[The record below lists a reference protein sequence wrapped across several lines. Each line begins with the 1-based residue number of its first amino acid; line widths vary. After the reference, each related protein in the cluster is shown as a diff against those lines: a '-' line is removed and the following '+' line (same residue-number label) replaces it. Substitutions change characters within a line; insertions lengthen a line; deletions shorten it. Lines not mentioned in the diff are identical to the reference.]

1 MKWGVLMQFIYFTKT
16 LKELTTSA
24 LVEFCKETGVDG
36 LDLAVRP
43 GYPIE
48 PNNVLLELPK
58 FAATMK
64 QNKLDISLVSAP
76 TSLID
81 AESKDAKN
89 LFEACALAG
98 VPMIKIGYFPYKG
111 NFSDD
116 LKSARKKLEGFSK
129 LAQATKVKA
138 VYHTHSGANI
148 GNNAVS
154 LKELLT
160 DFDPHHV
167 GAFVD
172 TGHLAVNGGP
182 IKMELEIL
190 RPWLSIIAIK
200 DILWEKSNAD
210 WAFKVVPAGSGIVRW
225 NDASK
230 GVKDA
235 KFQGTIVLHGEY
247 EASSIPNRKELAKKE
262 LAFLK
267 KQFA

>member
-1 MKWGVLMQFIYFTKT
+1 MQYIYFTKT
-16 LKELTTSA
+16 LKDLAPSA

-48 PNNVLLELPK
+48 PANVLLELPK
-58 FAATMK
+58 FAAIMK
-64 QNKLDISLVSAP
+64 QNKLDIPLVSAP
-76 TSLID
+76 TSLVD
-81 AESKDAKN
+81 AESKEAKS

-98 VPMIKIGYFPYKG
+98 VPMIKIGYFTYKG

-116 LKSARKKLEGFSK
+116 LQAARKKLQGFAK
-129 LAQATKVKA
+129 LAQQTKVKV

-167 GAFVD
+167 GAFAD

-200 DILWEKSNAD
+200 DILWEQAKGD
-210 WAFKVVPAGSGIVRW
+210 WAFKVMPAGSGIVRW
-225 NDASK
+225 NDVSK
-230 GVKDA
+230 GIKDA

-247 EASSIPNRKELAKKE
+247 EAASLPNRKDLAKKE

-267 KQFA
+267 KQFE

>member
-1 MKWGVLMQFIYFTKT
+1 MQYIYFTKT
-16 LKELTTSA
+16 LKDLAPSA

-48 PNNVLLELPK
+48 PANVLLELPK
-58 FAATMK
+58 FAAIMK
-64 QNKLDISLVSAP
+64 QNKLDIPLVSAP
-76 TSLID
+76 TSLVD
-81 AESKDAKN
+81 ADSKEAKS

-98 VPMIKIGYFPYKG
+98 VPMIKIGYFTYKG

-116 LKSARKKLEGFSK
+116 LQTARKKLQGFSK
-129 LAQATKVKA
+129 LAQQTKVKA
-138 VYHTHSGANI
+138 VYHTHSGTTI

-167 GAFVD
+167 GAFAD

-200 DILWEKSNAD
+200 DILWEQAKGD
-210 WAFKVVPAGSGIVRW
+210 WAFKVIPAGSGIVRW
-225 NDASK
+225 NDVSK
-230 GVKDA
+230 GIKDA

-247 EASSIPNRKELAKKE
+247 EAASLPNRKDLAKKE

-267 KQFA
+267 NQFA

>member
-1 MKWGVLMQFIYFTKT
+1 MQYIYFTKT
-16 LKELTTSA
+16 LKDLAPSA

-48 PNNVLLELPK
+48 PANVLLELPK
-58 FAATMK
+58 FAAIMK
-64 QNKLDISLVSAP
+64 QNKLDIPLVSAP
-76 TSLID
+76 TSLVD
-81 AESKDAKN
+81 AESKEAKS

-98 VPMIKIGYFPYKG
+98 VPMIKIGYFTYKG

-116 LKSARKKLEGFSK
+116 LQAARKKLQGFSK
-129 LAQATKVKA
+129 LAQQTKVKA
-138 VYHTHSGANI
+138 VYHTHSGTNI

-167 GAFVD
+167 GAFAD

-200 DILWEKSNAD
+200 DILWEQAKGE
-210 WAFKVVPAGSGIVRW
+210 WAFKVIPAGSGIVRW
-225 NDASK
+225 NDVSK
-230 GVKDA
+230 GIKDA

-247 EASSIPNRKELAKKE
+247 EAASLPNRKDLAKKE

-267 KQFA
+267 NQFA

>member
-1 MKWGVLMQFIYFTKT
+1 MQYIYFTKT
-16 LKELTTSA
+16 LKDLAPSA

-48 PNNVLLELPK
+48 PANVLLELPK
-58 FAATMK
+58 FAAIMK
-64 QNKLDISLVSAP
+64 QNKLDIPLVSAP
-76 TSLID
+76 TSLVD
-81 AESKDAKN
+81 AESKEAKS

-98 VPMIKIGYFPYKG
+98 VPMIKIGYFTYKG

-116 LKSARKKLEGFSK
+116 LQAARKKLQGFSK
-129 LAQATKVKA
+129 LAQQTKVKA
-138 VYHTHSGANI
+138 VYHTHSGTNI

-167 GAFVD
+167 GAFAD

-200 DILWEKSNAD
+200 DILWEQAKGD
-210 WAFKVVPAGSGIVRW
+210 WAFKVIPAGSGIVRW
-225 NDASK
+225 NDVSK
-230 GVKDA
+230 GIKDA

-247 EASSIPNRKELAKKE
+247 EATSLPNRKDLAKKE

-267 KQFA
+267 NQFA

>member
-1 MKWGVLMQFIYFTKT
+1 MQYIYFTKT
-16 LKELTTSA
+16 LKDLAPPA

-48 PNNVLLELPK
+48 PANVLLELPK
-58 FAATMK
+58 FAAIMK
-64 QNKLDISLVSAP
+64 QNKLDIPLVSAP
-76 TSLID
+76 TSLVD
-81 AESKDAKN
+81 AESKEAKS

-98 VPMIKIGYFPYKG
+98 VPMIKIGYFTYKG

-116 LKSARKKLEGFSK
+116 LQAARNKLQGFAK
-129 LAQATKVKA
+129 LAQQTKVKV

-167 GAFVD
+167 GAFAD

-200 DILWEKSNAD
+200 DILWEQAKGD
-210 WAFKVVPAGSGIVRW
+210 WAFKVMPAGSGIVRW
-225 NDASK
+225 NDVSK
-230 GVKDA
+230 GIKDA

-247 EASSIPNRKELAKKE
+247 EAASLPNRKDLAKKE

-267 KQFA
+267 KQFE

>member
-1 MKWGVLMQFIYFTKT
+1 MGFIYFTKT
-16 LKELTTSA
+16 LKELALPS
-24 LVEFCKETGVDG
+24 LVEFCKETGVEG

-48 PNNVLLELPK
+48 PANALLELPK
-58 FAATMK
+58 FAAIMK
-64 QNKLDISLVSAP
+64 QNKLDIPLVSAP

-89 LFEACALAG
+89 LFEACALSG

-111 NFSDD
+111 NFNDD
-116 LKSARKKLEGFSK
+116 LQAARKMLQGFSK

-167 GAFVD
+167 GAFAD

-190 RPWLSIIAIK
+190 RPWLSILAIK
-200 DILWEKSNAD
+200 DISWEQSKTE
-210 WAFKVVPAGSGIVRW
+210 WVFKVVPAGSGIVRW

-230 GVKDA
+230 GIKDV

-247 EASSIPNRKELAKKE
+247 EASGLPNRKELTKNE

-267 KQFA
+267 KKFA

>member
-1 MKWGVLMQFIYFTKT
+1 MQYIYFTKT
-16 LKELTTSA
+16 LKDLAPSA

-48 PNNVLLELPK
+48 PANVLLELPK
-58 FAATMK
+58 FAAIMK
-64 QNKLDISLVSAP
+64 QNKLDIPLVSAP
-76 TSLID
+76 TSLVD
-81 AESKDAKN
+81 AESKEAKS

-98 VPMIKIGYFPYKG
+98 VPMIKIGYFTYKG

-116 LKSARKKLEGFSK
+116 LQAARKKLQGFSK
-129 LAQATKVKA
+129 LAQQTKVKA
-138 VYHTHSGANI
+138 VYHTHSGTNI

-160 DFDPHHV
+160 DFDPHRV
-167 GAFVD
+167 GAFAD

-200 DILWEKSNAD
+200 DILWEQAKGD
-210 WAFKVVPAGSGIVRW
+210 WAFKVIPAGSGIVRW
-225 NDASK
+225 NDVSK
-230 GVKDA
+230 GIKDA

-247 EASSIPNRKELAKKE
+247 EAASLPNRKDLAKKE

-267 KQFA
+267 NQFA

>member
-1 MKWGVLMQFIYFTKT
+1 MQYIYFTKT
-16 LKELTTSA
+16 LKDLAPSA

-48 PNNVLLELPK
+48 PANVLLELPK
-58 FAATMK
+58 FAAIMK
-64 QNKLDISLVSAP
+64 QNKLDIPLVSAP
-76 TSLID
+76 TSLVD
-81 AESKDAKN
+81 AESKEAKS

-98 VPMIKIGYFPYKG
+98 VPMIKIGYFTYKG
-111 NFSDD
+111 DFSDD
-116 LKSARKKLEGFSK
+116 LQAARKKLQGFSK
-129 LAQATKVKA
+129 LAQQTKVKA
-138 VYHTHSGANI
+138 VYHTHSGTNI

-167 GAFVD
+167 GAFAD

-200 DILWEKSNAD
+200 DILWEQAKGD
-210 WAFKVVPAGSGIVRW
+210 WAFKVIPAGSGIVRW
-225 NDASK
+225 NDVSK
-230 GVKDA
+230 GIKDA

-247 EASSIPNRKELAKKE
+247 EAASLPNRKDLAKKE

-267 KQFA
+267 NQFA

>member
-1 MKWGVLMQFIYFTKT
+1 
-16 LKELTTSA
+16 
-24 LVEFCKETGVDG
+24 

-48 PNNVLLELPK
+48 PANVLLELPK
-58 FAATMK
+58 FAAIMK
-64 QNKLDISLVSAP
+64 QNKLDIPLVSAP
-76 TSLID
+76 TSLVD
-81 AESKDAKN
+81 AESKEAKS

-98 VPMIKIGYFPYKG
+98 VPMIKIGYFTYKG

-116 LKSARKKLEGFSK
+116 LQAARKKLQGFAK
-129 LAQATKVKA
+129 LAQQTKVKV

-167 GAFVD
+167 GAFAD

-200 DILWEKSNAD
+200 DILWEQAKGD
-210 WAFKVVPAGSGIVRW
+210 WAFKVMPAGSGIVRW
-225 NDASK
+225 NDVSK
-230 GVKDA
+230 GIKDA

-247 EASSIPNRKELAKKE
+247 EAASLPNRKDLAKKE

-267 KQFA
+267 KQFE

>member
-1 MKWGVLMQFIYFTKT
+1 MQYIYFTKT
-16 LKELTTSA
+16 LKDLAPPA

-48 PNNVLLELPK
+48 PANVLLELPK
-58 FAATMK
+58 FAAIMK
-64 QNKLDISLVSAP
+64 QNKLDIPLVSAP
-76 TSLID
+76 TSLVD
-81 AESKDAKN
+81 AESKDAKS

-98 VPMIKIGYFPYKG
+98 VPMIKIGYFTYKG
-111 NFSDD
+111 SFNDD
-116 LKSARKKLEGFSK
+116 LQSARKKLQGFAK
-129 LAQATKVKA
+129 LAQQTKVKV

-167 GAFVD
+167 GAFAD

-200 DILWEKSNAD
+200 DILWEQAKGD
-210 WAFKVVPAGSGIVRW
+210 WAFKVIPAGSGIVRW
-225 NDASK
+225 NDVSK
-230 GVKDA
+230 GIKDA

-247 EASSIPNRKELAKKE
+247 EAASLPNRKDLAKKE

-267 KQFA
+267 NQFA

>member
-1 MKWGVLMQFIYFTKT
+1 MQYIYFTKT
-16 LKELTTSA
+16 LKDLASSA

-48 PNNVLLELPK
+48 PANVLLELPK
-58 FAATMK
+58 FAAIMK
-64 QNKLDISLVSAP
+64 QNKLDIPLVSAP
-76 TSLID
+76 TSLV
-81 AESKDAKN
+81 DAKSKEAKI

-98 VPMIKIGYFPYKG
+98 VPMIKIGYFTYKG

-116 LKSARKKLEGFSK
+116 LQAARKKLQGFSK
-129 LAQATKVKA
+129 LAQQTKVKA
-138 VYHTHSGANI
+138 VYHTHSGTNI

-167 GAFVD
+167 GAFAD

-200 DILWEKSNAD
+200 DILWEQAKGD
-210 WAFKVVPAGSGIVRW
+210 WAFKVIPAGSGIVRW
-225 NDASK
+225 NDVSK
-230 GVKDA
+230 GIKDA

-247 EASSIPNRKELAKKE
+247 EAASLPNRKDLAKKE

-267 KQFA
+267 NQFA

>member
-1 MKWGVLMQFIYFTKT
+1 MQYIYFTKT
-16 LKELTTSA
+16 LKDLAPSA

-48 PNNVLLELPK
+48 PANVLLELPK
-58 FAATMK
+58 FAAIMK
-64 QNKLDISLVSAP
+64 QSKLDIPLVSAP
-76 TSLID
+76 TSLVD
-81 AESKDAKN
+81 AESKDAKS

-98 VPMIKIGYFPYKG
+98 VPMIKIGYFTYKG
-111 NFSDD
+111 NFTDD
-116 LKSARKKLEGFSK
+116 LQAARKKLQGFSK
-129 LAQATKVKA
+129 LAQQTKVKV

-167 GAFVD
+167 GAFAD
-172 TGHLAVNGGP
+172 TGHLAINGGP

-200 DILWEKSNAD
+200 DILWEQTKGD
-210 WAFKVVPAGSGIVRW
+210 WAFKVMPAGSGIVRW
-225 NDASK
+225 NDVSK
-230 GVKDA
+230 GIKDA

-247 EASSIPNRKELAKKE
+247 EAASLPNRKELAKKE

>member
-1 MKWGVLMQFIYFTKT
+1 MQYIYFTKT
-16 LKELTTSA
+16 LKDLAPSA

-48 PNNVLLELPK
+48 PANVLLELPK
-58 FAATMK
+58 FAAIMK
-64 QNKLDISLVSAP
+64 QNKLDIPLVSAP
-76 TSLID
+76 TSLVD
-81 AESKDAKN
+81 AESKEAKS

-98 VPMIKIGYFPYKG
+98 VPMIKFGYFTYKG

-116 LKSARKKLEGFSK
+116 LQAARKKLQGFSK
-129 LAQATKVKA
+129 LAQQTKVKA
-138 VYHTHSGANI
+138 VYHTHSGTNI

-167 GAFVD
+167 GAFAD

-200 DILWEKSNAD
+200 DILWEQAKGD
-210 WAFKVVPAGSGIVRW
+210 WAFKVIPAGSGIVRW
-225 NDASK
+225 NDVSK
-230 GVKDA
+230 GIKDA

-247 EASSIPNRKELAKKE
+247 EAASLPNRKDLAKKE

-267 KQFA
+267 NQFA

>member
-1 MKWGVLMQFIYFTKT
+1 MQFIYFTKT
-16 LKELTTSA
+16 LKELAPPA

-48 PNNVLLELPK
+48 PGNALTELPK
-58 FAATMK
+58 FAAIMK
-64 QNKLDISLVSAP
+64 QNKLDIPLVSAP

-116 LKSARKKLEGFSK
+116 LQGARKKLQGFSK

-138 VYHTHSGANI
+138 VYHTHSGNNI

-160 DFDPHHV
+160 DFDPHQI
-167 GAFVD
+167 GAFAD

-200 DILWEKSNAD
+200 DILWEQAKAD
-210 WAFKVVPAGSGIVRW
+210 WAFKVIPAGSGIVRW
-225 NDASK
+225 NDVSK
-230 GVKDA
+230 GIKDA

-247 EASSIPNRKELAKKE
+247 EASGLPNRKDFAKKE

>member
-1 MKWGVLMQFIYFTKT
+1 MQYIYFTKT
-16 LKELTTSA
+16 LKDLAPSA

-48 PNNVLLELPK
+48 PANVLLELPK
-58 FAATMK
+58 FAAIMK
-64 QNKLDISLVSAP
+64 QNKLDIPLVSAP
-76 TSLID
+76 TSLVD
-81 AESKDAKN
+81 AESKEAKI

-98 VPMIKIGYFPYKG
+98 VPMIKIGYFTYKG

-116 LKSARKKLEGFSK
+116 LQAARKKLQGFSK
-129 LAQATKVKA
+129 LAQQTKVKA
-138 VYHTHSGANI
+138 VYHTHSGTNI

-167 GAFVD
+167 GAFAD

-200 DILWEKSNAD
+200 DILWEQAKGD
-210 WAFKVVPAGSGIVRW
+210 WAFKVIPAGSGIVRW
-225 NDASK
+225 NDVSK
-230 GVKDA
+230 GIKDA

-247 EASSIPNRKELAKKE
+247 EAASLPNRKDLAKKE

-267 KQFA
+267 NQFA

>member
-1 MKWGVLMQFIYFTKT
+1 MQYIYFTKT
-16 LKELTTSA
+16 LKDLAPSA
-24 LVEFCKETGVDG
+24 LVEYCKETGVDG

-48 PNNVLLELPK
+48 PANVLLELPK
-58 FAATMK
+58 FAAIMK
-64 QNKLDISLVSAP
+64 QNKLDIPLVSAP

-81 AESKDAKN
+81 SESKEAKS

-98 VPMIKIGYFPYKG
+98 VPMIKIGYFTYKG
-111 NFSDD
+111 NYSDD
-116 LKSARKKLEGFSK
+116 LQAARKKLQGFSK
-129 LAQATKVKA
+129 LALATKVKV
-138 VYHTHSGANI
+138 VYHTHSGNNI

-167 GAFVD
+167 GAFAD
-172 TGHLAVNGGP
+172 TGHLAINGGP

-190 RPWLSIIAIK
+190 RPWLSVVAIK
-200 DILWEKSNAD
+200 DILWEQAKGD
-210 WAFKVVPAGSGIVRW
+210 WAFKVIPAGSGIVRW
-225 NDASK
+225 NDVSK
-230 GVKDA
+230 GIKDA

-247 EASSIPNRKELAKKE
+247 EAMSLPNRKDLAKKE

>member
-1 MKWGVLMQFIYFTKT
+1 MQYIYFTKT
-16 LKELTTSA
+16 LKDLAPSA

-48 PNNVLLELPK
+48 PANVLLELPK
-58 FAATMK
+58 FAAIMK
-64 QNKLDISLVSAP
+64 QNKLDIPLVSAP
-76 TSLID
+76 TSLVD
-81 AESKDAKN
+81 AESKEAKS

-98 VPMIKIGYFPYKG
+98 VPMIKIGYFTYKG

-116 LKSARKKLEGFSK
+116 LQAARKKLQGFSK
-129 LAQATKVKA
+129 LAQQTKVKA
-138 VYHTHSGANI
+138 VYHTHSGTNI

-167 GAFVD
+167 GAFAD

-190 RPWLSIIAIK
+190 RPWLSFIAIK
-200 DILWEKSNAD
+200 DILWEQAKGD
-210 WAFKVVPAGSGIVRW
+210 WAFKVIPAGSGIVRW
-225 NDASK
+225 NDVSK
-230 GVKDA
+230 GIKDA

-247 EASSIPNRKELAKKE
+247 EAASLPNRKDLAKKE

-267 KQFA
+267 NQFA